1 MILHEIKSCN
11 ANSSSFSPLRDF
23 IAYALRSQIFVRSI
37 VDFNLICDFK
47 CIGLIDEIIWSSDA
61 EYICCIVKQKSAI
74 QVFSMGDNA
83 CFCHIDA
90 SEYLGIQ
97 DAFWTPDS
105 QNIMVLSEL
114 SAFFTV
120 WTLKNQWITTLSS
133 PKNSNSSFAFSPDGR
148 FLCMLEMVDGKDVL
162 HFYDTED
169 SNWCRFLS
177 ASLPT
182 RDAESVQWSPDGRYI
197 IVFDSYLYD
206 SIGILNSDGT
216 TLHSLNL
223 YGENFGNKPASHF
236 ALGIR
241 SFHWSPSGHI
251 LAAGR
256 YDNSCLLYNHANWKV
271 LAELKHPL
279 DKPIDPILGLDCSG
293 DVIEAQLAKGRLVKP
308 HKVAIYIERLSKEQP
323 YYGPP
328 LITTT
333 RAEDA
338 YIISKLPYTVKSVK
352 IDPKKSNP
360 MIGVGLCL
368 FSPNGRY
375 LVTRVESAPHA
386 IWVWSIGSFHISLVG
401 LLCHSSAVTCVQWD
415 PRSLPAEFT
424 RLAFCTDSG
433 RVEKPGSPFPVKSL
447 TWRPSGDTLLLQ
459 SSKSFCLLHLN
470 SEEGEAIFKPL
481 EPVWTAPS
489 RGRDPLEEHNRD
501 PQTPASHGTFPA
513 DEKSDLPKWALSAHR
528 LTGKT
533 FIE

>member
-1 MILHEIKSCN
+1 ME
-11 ANSSSFSPLRDF
+11 
-23 IAYALRSQIFVRSI
+23 
-37 VDFNLICDFK
+37 
-47 CIGLIDEIIWSSDA
+47 
-61 EYICCIVKQKSAI
+61 
-74 QVFSMGDNA
+74 DNA
-83 CFCHIDA
+83 CCCHIDA

-120 WTLKNQWITTLSS
+120 WALSNQWITTLSS

-148 FLCMLEMVDGKDVL
+148 FLSMLEMVNGKDIL

-182 RDAESVQWSPDGRYI
+182 RDAESVHWSPNGRYI

-206 SIGILNSDGT
+206 SIAILNSDGT

-223 YGENFGNKPASHF
+223 YSENFGNNPASRF

-241 SFHWSPSGHI
+241 SFHWAPSGHI
-251 LAAGR
+251 LAVGR
-256 YDNSCLLYNHANWKV
+256 YDNSCLLYNHANWKI

-279 DKPIDPILGLDCSG
+279 DKPIDPILGLDRSG
-293 DVIEAQLAKGRLVKP
+293 DVIEARFARSLLVKP

-328 LITTT
+328 LLTST
-333 RAEDA
+333 RAEEVKDA

-352 IDPKKSNP
+352 VDPKKSNP

-375 LVTRVESAPHA
+375 LVTRVENAPHA
-386 IWVWSIGSFHISLVG
+386 IWVWSIGSLHISLEG

-415 PRSLPAEFT
+415 PRSLPTEFT
-424 RLAFCTDSG
+424 RLAFCTASG
-433 RVEKPGSPFPVKSL
+433 RVFIWSPKGCLSMTASCIPYFMSL

-501 PQTPASHGTFPA
+501 PQTPASRGTFPA

-528 LTGKT
+528 LTRKT
-533 FIE
+533 LIE